1 VTGSFIP
8 ELLAKNS
15 NNIHPYT
22 IFTPA
27 SEHTAMIKIMFQ
39 SFLLMSVTAAALA
52 QSVSINP
59 GALLQD
65 CADCP
70 EMVVIP
76 SGAFTM
82 GENDGDPERTE
93 GPERMV
99 TIPKAFAL
107 GRYEITVGQFAD
119 FIAATGQ
126 EPEVDECSMWVM
138 TEMSTPNR
146 TWRDPGY
153 KRSVRN
159 DEAVVCVS
167 WRDAR
172 AYAAWLSGVTGQ
184 RYRLP
189 TEAEWEYAAKGGTES
204 LYYWGNDP
212 DDACRYANVYD
223 TTAAAKWPTE
233 DWDAPACDDGF
244 ADTSPVGSFEPNPFG
259 LYDILGNVWEW
270 NQDCAILPYPDS
282 PTDGSAVEVEGAC
295 DLRSI
300 RGGGWITQAYRQ
312 RPTWRGTD
320 PERQMDA
327 FFGFRIARD
336 LN

>member
-1 VTGSFIP
+1 
-8 ELLAKNS
+8 
-15 NNIHPYT
+15 
-22 IFTPA
+22 
-27 SEHTAMIKIMFQ
+27 MIKIICR
-39 SFLLMSVTAAALA
+39 TAVFSLFASSASG
-52 QSVSINP
+52 QSVSLEP
-59 GALLQD
+59 GALVQD

-76 SGAFTM
+76 SGSFAM
-82 GENDGDPERTE
+82 GENDGDPERSE
-93 GPERMV
+93 GPERNVDPNQGTPSIGDPERSEGPERNV
-99 TIPKAFAL
+99 TIANSFAL
-107 GRYEITVGQFAD
+107 GRFEVTVGQFAK
-119 FIAATGQ
+119 FIDATGQ
-126 EPEVDECSMWVM
+126 EPEVDCSMWIM

-153 KRSVRN
+153 KRPVRD
-159 DEAVVCVS
+159 DEPVVCVS

-172 AYAAWLSGVTGQ
+172 AYTAWLSGVTGQ

-189 TEAEWEYAAKGGTES
+189 TESEWEYAAKGGTDS
-204 LYYWGNDP
+204 VYYWGADP

-244 ADTSPVGSFEPNPFG
+244 AETSPVGSFEPNQFG

-270 NQDCAILPYPDS
+270 NQDCSILPYPDQ
-282 PTDGSAVEVEGAC
+282 PTDGSAAEVEGAC
-295 DLRSI
+295 DRRAI

-312 RPTWRGTD
+312 RPTWRGRD
-320 PERQMDA
+320 PERRMAA
-327 FFGFRIARD
+327 FWGFRVARD

>member
-1 VTGSFIP
+1 
-8 ELLAKNS
+8 
-15 NNIHPYT
+15 
-22 IFTPA
+22 
-27 SEHTAMIKIMFQ
+27 
-39 SFLLMSVTAAALA
+39 
-52 QSVSINP
+52 
-59 GALLQD
+59 
-65 CADCP
+65 
-70 EMVVIP
+70 MVVIP

-204 LYYWGNDP
+204 LYY
-212 DDACRYANVYD
+212 
-223 TTAAAKWPTE
+223 
-233 DWDAPACDDGF
+233 
-244 ADTSPVGSFEPNPFG
+244 
-259 LYDILGNVWEW
+259 
-270 NQDCAILPYPDS
+270 
-282 PTDGSAVEVEGAC
+282 
-295 DLRSI
+295 
-300 RGGGWITQAYRQ
+300 
-312 RPTWRGTD
+312 
-320 PERQMDA
+320 
-327 FFGFRIARD
+327 
-336 LN
+336 